1 MKEYFGHVRYLGQ
14 SAVFEKTLQEK
25 EKYLRNQILEWI
37 FESRL
42 QQKLYVDETNRI
54 FCDVLPQA
62 RQLELIQKNAGD
74 VEQRRD
80 KSTRADRVRLSYD
93 DWEHNSKVRAS
104 FPNSHSQ
111 VDEKF
116 AALQTSMGSGN
127 STGQTGRNSGK
138 IGRRYSADDEEH
150 ELELSAADSS
160 NDADACSDESS
171 DGGID
176 GLSKNTVSWSC
187 WWSSQYQFGPN
198 TTDTTATTAT
208 TKF

>member
-42 QQKLYVDETNRI
+42 RQKLYVDETNRN
-54 FCDVLPQA
+54 FCEVLPQA

-80 KSTRADRVRLSYD
+80 KSTRAGRVRLSYD

-111 VDEKF
+111 VEEKF
-116 AALQTSMGSGN
+116 AALQT
-127 STGQTGRNSGK
+127 
-138 IGRRYSADDEEH
+138 
-150 ELELSAADSS
+150 
-160 NDADACSDESS
+160 
-171 DGGID
+171 
-176 GLSKNTVSWSC
+176 
-187 WWSSQYQFGPN
+187 
-198 TTDTTATTAT
+198 
-208 TKF
+208 